1 VITVEEHKESVIR
14 KIRAY
19 GIIKDS
25 AWLEKPDEPVPM
37 WVLLD
42 AILQV
47 IDRLEP
53 SEDRPYD

>member
-1 VITVEEHKESVIR
+1 MEEHKESVIR

-25 AWLEKPDEPVPM
+25 VWLEKPDEPVPM

-42 AILQV
+42 ALLQV
-47 IDRLEP
+47 IDRLDP
-53 SEDRPYD
+53 SEDRPFD

>member
-1 VITVEEHKESVIR
+1 MEGHKESVIR

-19 GIIKDS
+19 GIIKDPLL
-25 AWLEKPDEPVPM
+25 LEKPDEPVPL

-53 SEDRPYD
+53 TDDRPYD